1 MHREAKLLLILLLP
15 MASYYPASSCVLPE
29 TVVDWFTGVETG
41 CGPRGLC
48 RQYVPPA
55 RAASTVQHRGP
66 PNTAFLADQA
76 LTTRSANTSTNASA
90 LVVPHWCKCVYLWR
104 HTSASVAA
112 FSGDLKT
119 RPSTWPNGTAPD
131 LNSGWFPP
139 SWQQPPSSALVN
151 HTSNDWD
158 SMCGEL
164 SAVGVVNA
172 VLFTA
177 NLVVCFCVFIIG
189 STMVCS
195 LRKLSTKRCLKIR
208 NMRPILCCTANAL
221 VLLLHSLI
229 MSLRVV
235 TNSFEPY
242 NFLADPVVVLLSSFL
257 IYTLLAVA
265 FSWLEAMANSKA
277 FRRKTPRK
285 YIWAKR
291 AFVGTVGGYTAVVS
305 LVFFGV
311 LRDYRLGTVLISLAV
326 VPVVFLYILGAC
338 RIRTAA
344 GRRIQSTIMRRK
356 SKTCPF

>member
-1 MHREAKLLLILLLP
+1 MV
-15 MASYYPASSCVLPE
+15 SYYPASSCVLPE
-29 TVVDWFTGVETG
+29 TDVDWFTGVETG
-41 CGPRGLC
+41 CGPRGRC

-55 RAASTVQHRGP
+55 GAASTVQH
-66 PNTAFLADQA
+66 AFLADQA
-76 LTTRSANTSTNASA
+76 TRSANTSTNAST
-90 LVVPHWCKCVYLWR
+90 LVVPHWCQCVYLWR
-104 HTSASVAA
+104 HTSASIAA
-112 FSGDLKT
+112 FSGDLTT
-119 RPSTWPNGTAPD
+119 RPSWPNGTAPD
-131 LNSGWFPP
+131 LNSRWFPP
-139 SWQQPPSSALVN
+139 SWQPFSTPLN
-151 HTSNDWD
+151 HTSNSTTVGAAASANDWD

-177 NLVVCFCVFIIG
+177 NLIVCLCVFILG

-208 NMRPILCCTANAL
+208 NMRPILCCTVNAL
-221 VLLLHSLI
+221 VLILHSLI
-229 MSLRVV
+229 MLLRVV

-242 NFLADPVVVLLSSFL
+242 NFLADNVVVLLSAFL

-285 YIWAKR
+285 FIWAKR
-291 AFVGTVGGYTAVVS
+291 AFVGTVGGYTTIVS
-305 LVFFGV
+305 LIFFGV
-311 LRDYRLGTVLISLAV
+311 LKDYRLGTLLISLAV
-326 VPVVFLYILGAC
+326 VPIVFLYVLGAC

-344 GRRIQSTIMRRK
+344 GRRVQSTIMRRK